1 MFISTFLIN
10 TIVQGSL
17 LLIGSYMIQGGTLT
31 SEILLAFML
40 YQGQLQVRSKSSL
53 SNKLTRSF
61 LTIDSAFVER
71 DDESVSSVFLFDQKF
86 WRW

>member
-53 SNKLTRSF
+53 YIGQDHFSRLILR
-61 LTIDSAFVER
+61 L
-71 DDESVSSVFLFDQKF
+71 
-86 WRW
+86 